1 MIATGMQGL
10 VSTAVL
16 AGAPPGISR
25 RAAQQLARRELSK
38 GIYQPS
44 LTSRFANWLQTQVG
58 RLLSGVS
65 GNVPG
70 GWWALIAL
78 IVAAVLVIAVVL
90 FYVRPVT
97 AHRGPRGTLLAGST
111 LSARDHRQLAE
122 RHAAAG
128 DHAAAIIERV
138 RAIAVDL
145 EEHGVL
151 PPEPGRTAAEL
162 AAEAGKTLPAHAW
175 RLTEAARL
183 FDDVRYGGRDGTAAG
198 YQHVRDLDSSLA
210 AARPASTGILLT
222 GGAAT
227 GGTA

>member
-16 AGAPPGISR
+16 TGAPPGISR

-44 LTSRFANWLQTQVG
+44 LTARVVNWVETQVD

-78 IVAAVLVIAVVL
+78 IVAAVLVVAVVL
-90 FYVRPVT
+90 FYLRP
-97 AHRGPRGTLLAGST
+97 AAARRGPRGALLAATT

-138 RAIAVDL
+138 RAIAVEL

-162 AAEAGKTLPAHAW
+162 AAEAGKALPAHA
-175 RLTEAARL
+175 RPLSEAARL
-183 FDDVRYGGRDGTAAG
+183 FDDVMYGGRDGTAAG
-198 YQHVRDLDSSLA
+198 YQRVRDLDSSLA
-210 AARPASTGILLT
+210 AARPASTGTLLAQ
-222 GGAAT
+222 GAAT